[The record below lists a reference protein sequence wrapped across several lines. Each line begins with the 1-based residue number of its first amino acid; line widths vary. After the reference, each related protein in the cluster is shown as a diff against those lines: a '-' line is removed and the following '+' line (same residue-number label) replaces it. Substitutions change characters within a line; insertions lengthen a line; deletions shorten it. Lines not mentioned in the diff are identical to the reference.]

1 MTIAFGA
8 LGGHCPLILASSD
21 SASCNTCYNKWGFL
35 IKQAARHCSA
45 FRKDHHQCD
54 PSPGPRYGSAVANDR
69 PGAGGAEE

>member
-8 LGGHCPLILASSD
+8 LGGP
-21 SASCNTCYNKWGFL
+21 
-35 IKQAARHCSA
+35 

-54 PSPGPRYGSAVANDR
+54 PSSGPRYGSAVANDR